1 MKRTLFVASIFFGDF
16 SVKSD
21 LVFGFFERNVQ
32 VLAEMLAQRILA
44 PIAGDLPNKLYR
56 HLVTVLSLIITNW
69 RHRVLVAS
77 PEPPPFDLIIDEILG
92 ANFL

>member
-1 MKRTLFVASIFFGDF
+1 MKRTLFVAGIFFGDF

-44 PIAGDLPNKLYR
+44 PIAGDLPNKL
-56 HLVTVLSLIITNW
+56 
-69 RHRVLVAS
+69 
-77 PEPPPFDLIIDEILG
+77 
-92 ANFL
+92 